1 MLSNEAAPTLSLDS
15 TTSRVLLLTVI
26 FLLGCFEGT
35 VLKKRGLAY
44 ATWFPGLAALTAWIA
59 YPLTAGR
66 IFMGSIVLMAGMALM
81 ITYSRRRQA

>member
-1 MLSNEAAPTLSLDS
+1 MLSGETTYTLGLDS

-35 VLKKRGLAY
+35 VLKRPGLAC

-66 IFMGSIVLMAGMALM
+66 IFMGAIVLVAGMALM

>member
-1 MLSNEAAPTLSLDS
+1 MLSGETTYTLGLDS

-26 FLLGCFEGT
+26 FLLGCFEGA
-35 VLKKRGLAY
+35 VLKRPGLAC

-66 IFMGSIVLMAGMALM
+66 IFMGAIVLVAGMALM